1 MAQIKFVT
9 QEKEVPVEN
18 IVLKEEIIQVPVEK
32 IVEKEKVVVVVVGG
46 VGVVRVPVVG
56 VDSVF

>member
-1 MAQIKFVT
+1 V
-9 QEKEVPVEN
+9 V
-18 IVLKEEIIQVPVEK
+18 KEEIIQVPVEK
-32 IVEKEKVVVVVVGG
+32 IVEKEKVVVEGGG